1 MEFRSNGKIL
11 LSGEY
16 FIIDGAKAIGIP
28 CNKGQRI
35 KINKIKDEDFIT
47 WESYDNNKML
57 WFKSKFDIKT
67 FEIINCGFEYKKAL
81 VIKKIFE
88 TIKKIN
94 PKFEFKPVKIKS
106 FLEFDLNWGLGSS
119 STLINNFAMWTNSD
133 PYELLKH
140 TFGGSGYDI
149 ACANSSSP
157 IQFQKIDNKINILPV
172 KFNPPFI
179 NNLLLVH
186 LNKKVNS
193 KSEIEKYSV
202 KKKPNNEIINNISKL
217 SEKLI
222 KTEDQNEFNKYI
234 DEHENIVADHL
245 KKARIKKTLFKDF
258 DGEIKS
264 LGAWGGDLILVSS
277 FNKKEALDYFKKNK
291 YNTIMNF
298 TDLLIQ

>member
-1 MEFRSNGKIL
+1 M
-11 LSGEY
+11 
-16 FIIDGAKAIGIP
+16 
-28 CNKGQRI
+28 
-35 KINKIKDEDFIT
+35 
-47 WESYDNNKML
+47 
-57 WFKSKFDIKT
+57 
-67 FEIINCGFEYKKAL
+67 
-81 VIKKIFE
+81 
-88 TIKKIN
+88 
-94 PKFEFKPVKIKS
+94 
-106 FLEFDLNWGLGSS
+106 
-119 STLINNFAMWTNSD
+119 TL
-133 PYELLKH
+133 H
-140 TFGGSGYDI
+140 
-149 ACANSSSP
+149 ANSNSP

-202 KKKPNNEIINNISKL
+202 KKPNNEIINNISKL

-264 LGAWGGDLILVSS
+264 LGAWGGDLIS
-277 FNKKEALDYFKKNK
+277 FQVLKERGIGLF
-291 YNTIMNF
+291 
-298 TDLLIQ
+298 